1 MKVEIL
7 IFAYLAV
14 CASMIV
20 FNIVC
25 IFVFR
30 HRDKKIDSSKID
42 FETEIKQCIDNKAVD
57 SKHREF
63 LMKKLK
69 KVNNLTAFDKTL
81 NDLYL
86 DYPDQIIWYLEDISS
101 VFVYLCLEYLKKK
114 QNSVG
119 VLSLYYQKIQNRQR
133 KKHKHN
139 NRHYAYPCR

>member
-69 KVNNLTAFDKTL
+69 KEITSPPLTKLSTIFIL
-81 NDLYL
+81 
-86 DYPDQIIWYLEDISS
+86 IIRI
-101 VFVYLCLEYLKKK
+101 K
-114 QNSVG
+114 
-119 VLSLYYQKIQNRQR
+119 
-133 KKHKHN
+133 
-139 NRHYAYPCR
+139 